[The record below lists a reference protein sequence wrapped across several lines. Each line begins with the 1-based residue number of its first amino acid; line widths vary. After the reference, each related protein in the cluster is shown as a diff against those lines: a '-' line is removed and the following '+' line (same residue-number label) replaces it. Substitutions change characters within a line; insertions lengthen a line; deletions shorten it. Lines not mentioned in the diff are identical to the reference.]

1 MSIRIEADSV
11 SKRYSSAR
19 HRSSDPDAPNETWA
33 LRDVSLRVKDGET
46 IGLVG
51 SNGSGKST
59 LLRLL
64 AGLTQPTEGTV
75 RVDGSIHGL
84 LSLGEN
90 MSPLLTGEE
99 NALSDLTLSGL
110 SKAEAKKALTWVAE
124 FSELEA
130 HFDQPVRTY
139 SSGMLLRLAFA
150 TTTALVPDVL
160 LVDELLAVGDGHF
173 REKCVRRLEELRD
186 GGCTILLTSHD
197 IDHVTRLCDR
207 ALWLV
212 RGRVRGAGTSSE
224 VADQYL
230 GRMKEDEL
238 NLEEDDETAED
249 GSVVFHSIALSHA
262 SGSPATTI
270 QTGAPLGVTVDYE
283 VVRPVDDAIMEVSIH
298 RSGSS
303 DSVLDV
309 NTELDQEIVPST
321 AGRHRISMR
330 LDRLDLVDGEYH
342 VSVGMFS
349 PDWQTTLAYAWQA
362 ATFDMDGEDLSGMV
376 APPRRW
382 SMDAS

>member
-11 SKRYSSAR
+11 SKRYASAH
-19 HRSSDPDAPNETWA
+19 HRKVDPDVPNETWA
-33 LRDVSLRVKDGET
+33 LRDVSLRVKDGEV

-59 LLRLL
+59 LLRVL
-64 AGLTQPTEGTV
+64 AGLTRPTEGTV

-90 MSPLLTGEE
+90 MNPLLSGEE
-99 NALSDLTLSGL
+99 NAMSDLTLSGL
-110 SKAEAKKALTWVAE
+110 SKADATRALAWLAD
-124 FSELEA
+124 FSELED
-130 HFDQPVRTY
+130 HLDQPVRTY

-150 TTTALVPDVL
+150 TATALVPDVL

-173 REKCVRRLEELRD
+173 REKCVRRLEDLRD

-212 RGRVRGAGTSSE
+212 RGRVREAGPSSE

-230 GRMKEDEL
+230 GRLKEGEFNLEDEG
-238 NLEEDDETAED
+238 DDAED
-249 GSVVFHSIALSHA
+249 GSVVIRSIELLHA
-262 SGSPATTI
+262 GGSPATTL
-270 QTGAPLGVTVDYE
+270 QTGAPLRVDVDYE
-283 VVRPVDDAIMEVSIH
+283 VVRPIDDPIMEVSIH
-298 RSGSS
+298 RSGSG
-303 DSVLDV
+303 DSVIDV
-309 NTELDQEIVPST
+309 NTELDEEVLPST
-321 AGRHRISMR
+321 LGRHRISMR
-330 LDRLDLVDGEYH
+330 LERLDLVDAEYH
-342 VSVGMFS
+342 VSVGVFS
-349 PDWQTTLAYAWQA
+349 PDWQTTFAYAWQA
-362 ATFDMDGEDLSGMV
+362 ATFDMDGEDLSGMM

-382 SMDAS
+382 TMEPT